1 MSMVVVGVHVDR
13 KSGGNVV
20 GIAVGVTIS
29 LLLVIALVFL
39 GVIYYRWARV
49 VCSWKNHLFWDK
61 FLIFLR
67 SFVNTS
73 LAINFK
79 EKDL

>member
-1 MSMVVVGVHVDR
+1 MSMVVVGVDVDR

-39 GVIYYRWARV
+39 GVIYYR
-49 VCSWKNHLFWDK
+49 
-61 FLIFLR
+61 
-67 SFVNTS
+67 
-73 LAINFK
+73 
-79 EKDL
+79 